1 MRHPTADIDKLYLPR
16 ISGGRGL
23 IQIEATYKTTTIDL
37 EAYINSNTDEL
48 LDIIRDHDKVR
59 NRKSLQ
65 QKAANFKRQF
75 NTPNLMI
82 ILNESATDYAR
93 RIRQKA
99 KEQALEMLQSKWKEK
114 PLHGQYP
121 NR

>member
-99 KEQALEMLQSKWKEK
+99 KEQALEMLQSNWKEK